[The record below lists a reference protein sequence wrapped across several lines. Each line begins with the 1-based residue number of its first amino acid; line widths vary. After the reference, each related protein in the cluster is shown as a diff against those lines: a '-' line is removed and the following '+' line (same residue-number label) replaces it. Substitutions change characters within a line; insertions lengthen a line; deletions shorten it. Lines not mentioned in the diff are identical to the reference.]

1 MPIGTIS
8 DIQRYSLHDG
18 PGIRTVVFLKGC
30 PLHCK
35 WCCNPESLL
44 PRRQLSFMPERC
56 IGCNACAEVCPS
68 GAVTQMGGRIEFDR
82 SKCLDCGACS
92 MVCYPQARVMIGRE
106 MTVDEV
112 LQVVERDRKYYDN
125 SGGGIT
131 LSGGEMSMQWR
142 FSAALLENAHAKAI
156 HTCVETSL
164 YAPWTHLE
172 AIFENTDVILFDLKH
187 MDSEKHKKYTGV
199 GTELI
204 HENVERLV
212 KRGAQAIARI
222 PLIPGFND
230 DVKNLT
236 ATAEFIRRLGGIC
249 EVHGLPYHRLG
260 VSKYALMGYT
270 YALKTLGT
278 PADSDVNRALEVFIH
293 FGLRARA
300 NG

>member
-18 PGIRTVVFLKGC
+18 SGIRTVVFLKGC
-30 PLHCK
+30 PLRCK

-44 PRRQLSFMPERC
+44 PRRQLSFMPDRC
-56 IGCNACAEVCPS
+56 IGCNACAGVCPS
-68 GAVTQMGGRIEFDR
+68 GAIVKTDSGLAFDR

-92 MVCYPQARVMIGRE
+92 KVCYPQARMMIGRE
-106 MTVDEV
+106 MTVGEV
-112 LQVVERDRKYYDN
+112 LQIVERDRKYYDN

-131 LSGGEMSMQWR
+131 LSGGEMSMQWQ
-142 FSAALLENAHAKAI
+142 FSAALLEDAHARAI

-164 YAPWTHLE
+164 YAPWTQLE
-172 AIFENTDVILFDLKH
+172 SIFENTDVILFDLKH
-187 MDSEKHKKYTGV
+187 MNSEKHKKYTGV

-204 HENVERLV
+204 HENVERMV

-230 DVKNLT
+230 DVENLT
-236 ATAEFIRRLGGIC
+236 ATAKYIRKVGGIR
-249 EVHGLPYHRLG
+249 EVHVLPYHRLG
-260 VSKYALMGYT
+260 VSKYALMGYA
-270 YALKTLGT
+270 YALKTLET
-278 PADSDVNRALEVFIH
+278 PAGSDVDCALEVFTH
-293 FGLRARA
+293 FGLIARA